1 MLNDTIISLEC
12 LDDTDTPKTVYF
24 SKFGFIDNS
33 ASPNPILYK
42 RAILNSLTLSIAP
55 DDGGVLTVFN
65 TASVGDIS
73 IGNIDGSYDYLKD
86 YSFDGRSVTVSAVI
100 NNTIYPVFIGTAGV
114 PEFTLSEIVFPLRA
128 IEETLSDNIELA
140 TYAGNNTL
148 PTGLEGTADT
158 IKGNVK
164 PELYGDCRNITPKLV
179 NQSLN
184 IYEVS
189 TLPNC
194 RIKAVYDT
202 GAILSNYKTASV
214 YSAGVSTVSVHKGL
228 GDLPVGAE
236 FYFDNHNTLYT
247 ISTGLSGGTISF
259 TPTLTTNVPKNTP
272 VAVTNFYADETT
284 SNLQYVNYIVNGTVV
299 KGSASIPVT
308 GGTGTITA
316 GDSVIFNNHLKV
328 YEVQTTLTAG
338 VIVLTVGVNEDLLDG
353 TVVQVVGVK
362 NPVLWGA
369 YQGYFRLSSPP
380 AGEITVDAVS
390 IDGSKNVHKAG
401 DVLDLIATK
410 IGVTTDAAY
419 VTDLNTCGY
428 IGLYLKENQSKIS
441 ILQNI
446 AKSTASYFYFVADIL
461 FGRLFDS
468 PAVSPDFEIVD
479 AQILDDSF
487 TFIAAGLGSNK
498 VPIYNLNI
506 NFDKIE
512 TVQTSFAG
520 IASNQWME
528 RIKNQY
534 RKQSFIN
541 TSTLTRHLL
550 SLTLDIDTIARNR
563 SEVNTN
569 FNRFFNLIKVKRD
582 VLSLSVASHD
592 ILTYELGQ
600 TVKITSSRFGLS
612 SGKNFILIGVDIDDN
627 ANNKTFRFLG

>member
-1 MLNDTIISLEC
+1 MLNDTIISLNC
-12 LDDTDTPKTVYF
+12 LDDSDTPTTIYF
-24 SKFGFIDNS
+24 SKFGFIDNG

-55 DDGGVLTVFN
+55 DDGGVLSVFN

-73 IGNIDGSYDYLKD
+73 IGNVDGAYDYLKD
-86 YSFDGRSVTVSAVI
+86 YAFDGRSVTVSAVI

-114 PEFTLSEIVFPLRA
+114 PEFTLSEIVFSLRA
-128 IEETLSDNIELA
+128 IEETLSDNIELL
-140 TYAGNNTL
+140 TYAGDNVL
-148 PTGLEGTADT
+148 PLGLEGSADT

-189 TLPNC
+189 SLSNC

-202 GAILSNYKTASV
+202 GAILSNYKTAAA
-214 YSAGVSTVSVHKGL
+214 YTAGVSTVNVHKGL

-247 ISTGLSGGTISF
+247 ISSPLSGGTIGF
-259 TPTLTTNVPKNTP
+259 TPTLTANVPKDTP

-284 SNLQYVNYIVNGTVV
+284 TNLQYVNYIVDGSVT

-308 GGTGTITA
+308 AGTGTITA
-316 GDSVIFNNHLKV
+316 GDNIIFNNHLKM

-369 YQGYFRLSSPP
+369 YKGYFRLSSPP

-401 DVLDLIATK
+401 DILNLICNK
-410 IGVTTDAAY
+410 IGVTADSTFVA
-419 VTDLNTCGY
+419 DLNTCGY
-428 IGLYLKENQSKIS
+428 IGLYLNDSRSKID
-441 ILQNI
+441 II
-446 AKSTASYFYFVADIL
+446 REIVKSTASYFYFVADTL
-461 FGRLFDS
+461 FGQLFNS
-468 PAVSPDFEIVD
+468 PSVTADFEITD
-479 AQILDDSF
+479 SQILDGSF
-487 TFIAAGLGSNK
+487 SFIAAGLGSNK
-498 VPIYNLNI
+498 IPIYSLNV

-528 RIKNQY
+528 RLKNQY

-550 SLTLDIDTIARNR
+550 SLTLDIDTIARIR

-569 FNRFFNLIKVKRD
+569 FNRLFNLIKVKRD
-582 VLSLSVASHD
+582 VFSLSVASHD

-612 SGKNFILIGVDIDDN
+612 SGKNFILIGVDVDDN
-627 ANNKTFRFLG
+627 SNNKTFRFLG